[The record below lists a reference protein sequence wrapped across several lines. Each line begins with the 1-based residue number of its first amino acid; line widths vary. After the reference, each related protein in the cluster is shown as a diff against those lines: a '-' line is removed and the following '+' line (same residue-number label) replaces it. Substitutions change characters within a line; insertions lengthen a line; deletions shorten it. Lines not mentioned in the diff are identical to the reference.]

1 MSKRN
6 NEEVANDADAG
17 TSNVETAARILKG
30 AETDVTAARSDVDTA
45 RTDVAAARNART
57 EWEMNH
63 PDLIGIYEQ
72 KPEWQFLNQRL
83 NEANQRLNEA
93 DQRLNNATQRLKDIT
108 SIYQRGTGTK

>member
-17 TSNVETAARILKG
+17 TSNVETATRILKG
-30 AETDVTAARSDVDTA
+30 AETDVTTA
-45 RTDVAAARNART
+45 RLYVDAANNART